1 MKTTYVTKTAKSV
14 LLAGLFLCL
23 AFSPRGLGQVADPID
38 PIIGPLVRIL
48 SPANHATFFGPL
60 DIPIFAYKVD
70 APLATNVEFFA
81 GTNDLG
87 TGFSLGAARTALGPE
102 IPQFVLPEAGVPR
115 LAAEFCLVWTNVPAG
130 SYTLTAVTK
139 GLAGYIPR
147 TSAPVSITVLSP
159 VAPVPATNVVS
170 IVATDPIA
178 VAGTNSWVWRG
189 SPDALPVWTDWPP
202 PVTELFTNWGPK
214 DALFTVRRFGDATDA
229 LIISYQI
236 GGTATNGVDYVALPG
251 SVTIP
256 AGEAYALIPI
266 APIQMSDTNSPK
278 SVVLTLS
285 PDTNSPPNYLV
296 GIPKRAG
303 AVILYNWPRPMPF
316 LLPDRNFHI
325 NALGPDGAWFS
336 VSYSADLLN
345 WTNLTTNQVVQGAI
359 DYLDGDASSNSIR
372 FYNVVPQIKAP
383 SQ

>member
-1 MKTTYVTKTAKSV
+1 
-14 LLAGLFLCL
+14 
-23 AFSPRGLGQVADPID
+23 
-38 PIIGPLVRIL
+38 
-48 SPANHATFFGPL
+48 
-60 DIPIFAYKVD
+60 
-70 APLATNVEFFA
+70 
-81 GTNDLG
+81 
-87 TGFSLGAARTALGPE
+87 
-102 IPQFVLPEAGVPR
+102 
-115 LAAEFCLVWTNVPAG
+115 
-130 SYTLTAVTK
+130 
-139 GLAGYIPR
+139 
-147 TSAPVSITVLSP
+147 
-159 VAPVPATNVVS
+159 
-170 IVATDPIA
+170 
-178 VAGTNSWVWRG
+178 
-189 SPDALPVWTDWPP
+189 
-202 PVTELFTNWGPK
+202 
-214 DALFTVRRFGDATDA
+214 
-229 LIISYQI
+229 
-236 GGTATNGVDYVALPG
+236 VDYVALPG